1 MGEERCRQRSGE
13 VNAKGVKAPWSSI
26 KMLIQK
32 AVDQIRE
39 RVVGVSDIYHRLL
52 LVVGPAGSGKTASLR
67 EFANQ
72 GKHPMVNIGLELARR
87 LLDLTERQRILQVP
101 KLVDDIVSETGADMV
116 ILDNTEIL
124 FNPALGQ
131 DPLRLL
137 LGLSRN
143 RTIVASWLGAS
154 DGPHL
159 TYARPDHPEYRKY
172 QSDDLLVIS
181 LSDHAGEPVNC

>member
-1 MGEERCRQRSGE
+1 
-13 VNAKGVKAPWSSI
+13 
-26 KMLIQK
+26 
-32 AVDQIRE
+32 
-39 RVVGVSDIYHRLL
+39 
-52 LVVGPAGSGKTASLR
+52 
-67 EFANQ
+67 
-72 GKHPMVNIGLELARR
+72 MVNIGLELARR

-116 ILDNTEIL
+116 VLDNTEIL

>member
-1 MGEERCRQRSGE
+1 M
-13 VNAKGVKAPWSSI
+13 KAPWSSI

-52 LVVGPAGSGKTASLR
+52 LVVGPTGSGKTASLR

-143 RTIVASWLGAS
+143 RTITCCTGAQSPWRTSWPGTAA
-154 DGPHL
+154 
-159 TYARPDHPEYRKY
+159 AR
-172 QSDDLLVIS
+172 
-181 LSDHAGEPVNC
+181 A

>member
-13 VNAKGVKAPWSSI
+13 VSAKGVKAPWSSI

-39 RVVGVSDIYHRLL
+39 RVVSVSDIYHRLL

-116 ILDNTEIL
+116 IWII
-124 FNPALGQ
+124 PKSCSIRHSG
-131 DPLRLL
+131 
-137 LGLSRN
+137 
-143 RTIVASWLGAS
+143 RT
-154 DGPHL
+154 
-159 TYARPDHPEYRKY
+159 R
-172 QSDDLLVIS
+172 
-181 LSDHAGEPVNC
+181 

>member
-1 MGEERCRQRSGE
+1 
-13 VNAKGVKAPWSSI
+13 
-26 KMLIQK
+26 MLIQK

-52 LVVGPAGSGKTASLR
+52 LVVGPTSSGKTASLR

-116 ILDNTEIL
+116 ILDNAEIL

>member
-1 MGEERCRQRSGE
+1 
-13 VNAKGVKAPWSSI
+13 
-26 KMLIQK
+26 MLIQK

-72 GKHPMVNIGLELARR
+72 GEHPMVNIGLELARR

-116 ILDNTEIL
+116 VLDNTEIL

-154 DGPHL
+154 DGLHL
-159 TYARPDHPEYRKY
+159 TYATPDHPEHRRY
-172 QSDDLLVIS
+172 QVDDLLVIS